1 MPSLP
6 SLPLSLASFAVGI
19 VIGLS
24 LTVDSSTCTRTSS
37 IVWWK
42 KKKKKKKNDDDND
55 HDDDTKNHFLL
66 PEFARQLEDDKNWEK
81 ICLREWED
89 VEWRRANGWIGND
102 FCHNNTNNTAIR
114 ILNYYVD
121 AATQTQ
127 MVGVVFFGPDTESH
141 RGLCHGG
148 AMAAVMDDFCGHM
161 AFVNTTKGPW
171 SGATVQLNISLQ
183 KPVPIFSILRIH
195 GKITKKHGRKI
206 YIDAILDDGCGN
218 IGVGGDGGVEGRT
231 KDGTAEDTN
240 ITMATNENDKIKSE
254 NKVVSLPSAVVYA
267 TLQGLSIEGVQLT
280 CHTDTV
286 ANRKWEKVYTTSGK
300 IQRRDSGWK

>member
-1 MPSLP
+1 MLVDCT
-6 SLPLSLASFAVGI
+6 LSFTI
-19 VIGLS
+19 
-24 LTVDSSTCTRTSS
+24 TCNIQHT
-37 IVWWK
+37 
-42 KKKKKKKNDDDND
+42 
-55 HDDDTKNHFLL
+55 
-66 PEFARQLEDDKNWEK
+66 
-81 ICLREWED
+81 
-89 VEWRRANGWIGND
+89 
-102 FCHNNTNNTAIR
+102 
-114 ILNYYVD
+114 
-121 AATQTQ
+121 
-127 MVGVVFFGPDTESH
+127 
-141 RGLCHGG
+141 G

-206 YIDAILDDGCGN
+206 YVDAILDDGGDN

-231 KDGTAEDTN
+231 KDGTAEDTK
-240 ITMATNENDKIKSE
+240 ITTATNENDKIKSE

-280 CHTDTV
+280 SHTGKCYVSSSSSLSLSLSISLPYSNPTFDLKHPFILRYFLFSDTV
-286 ANRKWEKVYTTSGK
+286 ANREWEKVYTTSGK

>member
-1 MPSLP
+1 MVFWFRLLTHTILLVYTRMPSLP

-42 KKKKKKKNDDDND
+42 KKKKQKKNDDDND
-55 HDDDTKNHFLL
+55 NDDDTKNHFLL

-89 VEWRRANGWIGND
+89 IEWRRANGWIGND
-102 FCHNNTNNTAIR
+102 FCHNISSSGSSSSSSAAIR

-127 MVGVVFFGPDTESH
+127 MVGVVFFGPDAESH

-148 AMAAVMDDFCGHM
+148 A
-161 AFVNTTKGPW
+161 
-171 SGATVQLNISLQ
+171 
-183 KPVPIFSILRIH
+183 
-195 GKITKKHGRKI
+195 
-206 YIDAILDDGCGN
+206 
-218 IGVGGDGGVEGRT
+218 
-231 KDGTAEDTN
+231 
-240 ITMATNENDKIKSE
+240 
-254 NKVVSLPSAVVYA
+254 
-267 TLQGLSIEGVQLT
+267 
-280 CHTDTV
+280 
-286 ANRKWEKVYTTSGK
+286 
-300 IQRRDSGWK
+300 